1 VIAADVAM
9 EFENAGWR
17 YWYSVIPEELTA
29 NETTIRYM
37 QAGIDD
43 NTVKNRDSM
52 DRYTWEKNG
61 TCYLEDGEVKK
72 ILRENEVSTRAGKS
86 DSWVSIFPFEQT
98 MLEIAESYQTA
109 RNGVA
114 QGDFKAFK
122 KVIISNTG
130 CGDGPGWHYFTVAL
144 GGRRNDRGRG

>member
-1 VIAADVAM
+1 MLHLKALNAVLAA
-9 EFENAGWR
+9 E
-17 YWYSVIPEELTA
+17 PLTR
-29 NETTIRYM
+29 NLGVQRKP
-37 QAGIDD
+37 GILS
-43 NTVKNRDSM
+43 TL
-52 DRYTWEKNG
+52 EKNG

-72 ILRENEVSTRAGKS
+72 ILRENSVFTRAGKS

-130 CGDGPGWHYFTVAL
+130 CGDGPGWHYFTVAWSIE
-144 GGRRNDRGRG
+144 RFK